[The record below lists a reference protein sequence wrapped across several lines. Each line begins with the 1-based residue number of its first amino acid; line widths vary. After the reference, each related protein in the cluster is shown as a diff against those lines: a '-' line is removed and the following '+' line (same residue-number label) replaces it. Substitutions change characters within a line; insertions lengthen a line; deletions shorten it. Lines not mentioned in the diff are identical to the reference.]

1 VFPRVAFDEACARE
15 VLMGYNP
22 TQVFRLTT

>member
-1 VFPRVAFDEACARE
+1 VAFDEACARE